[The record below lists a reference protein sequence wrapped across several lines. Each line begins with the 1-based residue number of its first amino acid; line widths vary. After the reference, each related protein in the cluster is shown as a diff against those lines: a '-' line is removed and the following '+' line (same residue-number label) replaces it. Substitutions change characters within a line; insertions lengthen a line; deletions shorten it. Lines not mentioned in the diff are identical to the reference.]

1 VVHVFCASCRTM
13 SSEVAAGEQ
22 YQLVV
27 NADGSAVVEGD
38 QAVFVNLNGTC
49 ILPNSLSFE

>member
-1 VVHVFCASCRTM
+1 M

-22 YQLVV
+22 YRLVV
-27 NADGSAVVEGD
+27 NADGTPMVEGD
-38 QAVFVNLNGTC
+38 KAVFVNLNGTC

>member
-1 VVHVFCASCRTM
+1 MLPVEQGTM

-38 QAVFVNLNGTC
+38 KAVFVNLNGTC

>member
-1 VVHVFCASCRTM
+1 VHVFCASCRTM